1 MEIYKV
7 IAIGIVSAILIVYL
21 RSVNSELAMPATV
34 LAGIVL
40 LMATLSYLVE
50 FVSFFSSLSESAGL
64 DSSVFRLVIKI
75 IAISYL
81 VEFSASVID
90 DFGMKSISD
99 KVVFCGKLLVLTMAA
114 PIIRRLIEVVT
125 VAL

>member
-7 IAIGIVSAILIVYL
+7 VAIGIVAAILIVYL
-21 RSVNSELAMPATV
+21 KSVNSELAMPATV

-40 LMATLSYLVE
+40 LIAALSYVAE
-50 FVSFFSSLSESAGL
+50 FVSFFSSLNDTAGL

-90 DFGMKSISD
+90 DFGLKSISD
-99 KVVFCGKLLVLTMAA
+99 KVVFCGKLLILTMSA
-114 PIIRRLIEVVT
+114 PIIRRLIEAVT